1 MAIRVALHHKT
12 SYRYDRLV
20 SLSPHE
26 VRLRPAPHART
37 PILSYSLT
45 VTPEQH
51 FINWQQD
58 PYGNYIGRVVFPEQT
73 EVLEFT
79 VDLVADMTV
88 INPFDFFVEK
98 YAEHFPFAYP
108 PQLEAELGAYT
119 KVDAG
124 GSMVKRWVEAARA
137 ELLAEPVLTNDFLV
151 ALNQRLQKDVAYLL
165 RMEPGVQSPEQT
177 LELGSGSC
185 RDSAWLLVQI
195 LRSMGLAA
203 RFVSGY
209 LIQLQPDRQSLDGPS
224 GAAADFTDLH
234 AWTEVFIPGAGWIGL
249 DPTSGMLASEGHI
262 PLACSAMPS
271 SAAPVSGFSDKAD
284 TTFAHEMT
292 ITRIHED
299 PRVTKPYSEADWE
312 AIDQLG
318 QQVDADL
325 KRQDVRLTQG
335 GEPTFVSVDDMDGKE
350 WNTEAHGTVKR
361 KLAGDLMH
369 RLKNHFAPGGMLHYG
384 QGKWY
389 PGEPLPR
396 WALNIFWR
404 VDGQPMWV
412 DPALFSDEHTP
423 EGYAQEEAGRFA
435 AALVKALALP
445 ADSEIA
451 AYEDVLLQAQR
462 EQALPG
468 NLDPLQ
474 ADLKAPDERRRLAR
488 LLERGLGTPAGY
500 VLPLK
505 PKDFDPATSL
515 GTVWRSSRWPLK
527 RENLY
532 LIDGDSPLGL
542 RLPLSTLPWV
552 APEEA
557 VQDFDVDPFAP
568 RGLLSAPRKR
578 TTLGLA
584 TASDKGADR
593 GADKGADKA
602 PDKAGL
608 KAMARPASAGAS
620 ASASLAS
627 TQAGIASDAREVIHT
642 ALCVEVREGRLYVF
656 MPPLKRIEDYLA
668 LVNAIEHCSAKL
680 QLKLRLEGYPPP
692 RDPRIK
698 LLSVTPDPG
707 VIEVNIHPAASW
719 NELVYNMTTL
729 YEEARLTRLGTEK
742 FMVDGRHTGT
752 GGGNHATLGGA
763 TAEDSPML
771 RRPDLLKS
779 LITYWQNH
787 PALSYLFS
795 GTFIG
800 PTSQAPRVDEAR
812 DDNLYELAI
821 AFQQMDQV
829 LPAMHPGDKPWMVD
843 RLLRNLLVDLTGNT
857 HRSEFSID
865 KLYSP
870 DGPTG
875 RLGLVEFRAFEM
887 PPHER
892 MSLLQMLLL
901 RALVARFWREPY
913 QAKLVHW
920 GTALH
925 DRWMLPHFVAQDIA
939 DVVKDLN
946 AAGYAFQAHWFDPF
960 VEFRFPRFG
969 TVVYEGVE
977 MTLRQAI
984 EPWHV
989 LGEEMAAGGTARYVD
1004 SSVERMQLLVR
1015 GLTDG
1020 RHTVACNGRALPLH
1034 PTGVPGE
1041 YVAGVR
1047 FRAWSPWS
1055 ALHPTIPVQAPLTFD
1070 LVDSWSGRAIGGCTY
1085 HVSHPGGRSEERAPV
1100 NANAAEARRFARFW
1114 SHGHTPGPM
1123 WLAPEQRNPSFPLT
1137 LDLRWQ
1143 PG

>member
-1 MAIRVALHHKT
+1 MAIRIALHHKT

-20 SLSPHE
+20 ALSPHE

-37 PILSYSLT
+37 PILSYSLS
-45 VTPEQH
+45 VQPEEH

-58 PYGNYIGRVVFPEQT
+58 PYGNYIGRFVFPEKADH
-73 EVLEFT
+73 LEFT

-98 YAEHFPFAYP
+98 YAETFPFSYPTQLKSELSAYLQTETP
-108 PQLEAELGAYT
+108 GPLQTE
-119 KVDAG
+119 
-124 GSMVKRWVEAARA
+124 WVAKARA
-137 ELLAEPVLTNDFLV
+137 ELLHKPMATNDFLV
-151 ALNQRLQKDVAYLL
+151 TINQRLRDDIAYLL
-165 RMEPGVQSPEQT
+165 RMEPGVQTPEET
-177 LELGSGSC
+177 LTNRSGSC
-185 RDSAWLLVQI
+185 RDSGWLLVQI
-195 LRSMGLAA
+195 LREMGLAA

-209 LIQLQPDRQSLDGPS
+209 LIQLKADQEALDGPS
-224 GAAADFTDLH
+224 GAVEDFTDLH
-234 AWTEVFIPGAGWIGL
+234 AWTEVYIPGAGWIGL

-262 PLACSAMPS
+262 PLACTAMPS
-271 SAAPVSGFSDKAD
+271 SAAPVSGFTDKAEV
-284 TTFAHEMT
+284 TFVHEMT
-292 ITRIHED
+292 VTRIHED
-299 PRVTKPYSEADWE
+299 PRVTKPYSEADWLK
-312 AIDQLG
+312 IDRLG

-335 GEPTFVSVDDMDGKE
+335 GEPTFVSIDDMDGAE
-350 WNTEAHGTVKR
+350 WNTLAHGDKKR
-361 KLAGDLMH
+361 ELAGNLMH
-369 RLKNHFAPGGMLHYG
+369 RLKNHFAPGGMIHYG

-404 VDGQPMWV
+404 VDGQPMWL
-412 DPALFSDEHTP
+412 DADLFSDEHIDDGFTSDD
-423 EGYAQEEAGRFA
+423 AGRFIA
-435 AALVKALALP
+435 ELVRTLGLP
-445 ADSEIA
+445 PGSQIA
-451 AYEDVLLQAQR
+451 AFEDVLQQAQR
-462 EQALPG
+462 EQSLPR
-468 NLDPLQ
+468 NIDPLT
-474 ADLKAPDERRRLAR
+474 ADLKAPEERRRLAR
-488 LLERGLGTPAGY
+488 LLERGLGQVAGY

-505 PKDFDPATSL
+505 AAEHDPTFML
-515 GTVWRSSRWPLK
+515 GTSWRTSPWPIK
-527 RENLY
+527 REHLY
-532 LIDGDSPLGL
+532 LLEGDSPMGL
-542 RLPLSTLPWV
+542 RLPLATLPWV
-552 APEEA
+552 MPAERDEE
-557 VQDFDVDPFAP
+557 FDVDPFAP
-568 RGLLSAPRKR
+568 RDPLPAEKKDRRPVLGVAPGKSARAPLPKDVAPR
-578 TTLGLA
+578 
-584 TASDKGADR
+584 D
-593 GADKGADKA
+593 
-602 PDKAGL
+602 
-608 KAMARPASAGAS
+608 
-620 ASASLAS
+620 
-627 TQAGIASDAREVIHT
+627 VIHT
-642 ALCVEVREGRLYVF
+642 ALCVEVREGRLHVF

-668 LVNAIEHCSAKL
+668 LVTAVERTTASLKMKL
-680 QLKLRLEGYPPP
+680 WIEGYPPP

-719 NELVYNMTTL
+719 NELVYNVSTL
-729 YEEARLTRLGTEK
+729 YQEARLTRLGTEK
-742 FMVDGRHTGT
+742 FMLDGRHTGT

-763 TAEDSPML
+763 TAEDSPLL

-779 LITYWQNH
+779 LITYWQVH

-821 AFQQMDQV
+821 AFQQMDKV
-829 LPAMHPGDKPWMVD
+829 LPTMHPGDKPWMVD
-843 RLLRNLLVDLTGNT
+843 RLLRNMLVDLTGNT

-892 MSLLQMLLL
+892 MSLVQMLLL
-901 RALVARFWREPY
+901 RALVARFWNQPY

-925 DRWMLPHFVAQDIA
+925 DRWMLPHFVAQDIR
-939 DVVKDLN
+939 DVARDLQ
-946 AAGYAFQAHWFDPF
+946 AAGYAFDESWFEPF
-960 VEFRFPRFG
+960 IEFRFPRFG

-977 MTLRQAI
+977 MELRQAI
-984 EPWHV
+984 EPWNV
-989 LGEEMAAGGTARYVD
+989 LGEEVTGGGTARYVD

-1020 RHTVACNGRALPLH
+1020 RHVIACNGRMLPLH

-1055 ALHPTIPVQAPLTFD
+1055 ALHPSIRVQAPLTFD
-1070 LVDSWSGRAIGGCTY
+1070 LVDTWSGRAIGGCTY
-1085 HVSHPGGRSEERAPV
+1085 HVVHPGGRSETGSPV

-1114 SHGHTPGPM
+1114 PHGHTPGPM
-1123 WLAPEQRNPSFPLT
+1123 TVYKEDRNPSFPMT

-1143 PG
+1143 PF